1 MKRAGTI
8 CLGLAAGLVLTTSG
22 RADDPATAANGDN
35 PYAPLVVRNVFGL
48 NPPPPAEPPTPDV
61 PPPKI
66 VANGIMSIFGHLQA
80 LYKVTETT
88 PGQPPKEKSYI
99 LTAGQR
105 EDDIE
110 VVKIDDKANI
120 VTFNNH
126 GAIQDI
132 PLSNGTASTG
142 PAPAAPSPAGG
153 VPLPMGSRFGNPALR
168 GRGPGG
174 LINPNPAAAAAPAAN
189 FNNNNPAILGAG
201 PAYMGNPQ
209 SAVPQSTISADD
221 IQALIAAQHAAAIA
235 AGSPTARL
243 FPPTPHDG
251 EAGLPPPP

>member
-8 CLGLAAGLVLTTSG
+8 CLGLAAGLVLTASV
-22 RADDPATAANGDN
+22 RAGDPAPAANGDN

-48 NPPPPAEPPTPDV
+48 NPPPPPGPVTPDV

-66 VANGIMSIFGHLQA
+66 IANGIMSIFGHLQA

-88 PGQPPKEKSYI
+88 PGQSPKDKSYI

-126 GAIQDI
+126 GTIQDI
-132 PLSNGTASTG
+132 PLSNGTAATG
-142 PAPAAPSPAGG
+142 APAGPTPPAGG
-153 VPLPMGSRFGNPALR
+153 VPMPSRFGNPGMR

-174 LINPNPAAAAAPAAN
+174 PMNPNPAAAPVA
-189 FNNNNPAILGAG
+189 NNNPAILGAG
-201 PAYMGNPQ
+201 PAYMGSGQPAQ
-209 SAVPQSTISADD
+209 PALSADD
-221 IQALIAAQHAAAIA
+221 LQAVIAAKHAQA
-235 AGSPTARL
+235 AGTPMAPL
-243 FPPTPHDG
+243 FPPTKYDG
-251 EAGLPPPP
+251 PAGVPPPP